1 MVYVILPYSSAPLL
15 LYSQDIMFFGP
26 LDNCPICGG
35 KLECS
40 GDCSGDSYHC
50 VGEYSEWSSCIY
62 DTNEPPR
69 REESLKL
76 PNSVEST
83 PISDVMS

>member
-1 MVYVILPYSSAPLL
+1 MRILSYLRSTPLL
-15 LYSQDIMFFGP
+15 LDSQDVMFYGP

-40 GDCSGDSYHC
+40 GDGYHC
-50 VGEYSEWSSCIY
+50 VGDYSEWSSCIY
-62 DTNEPPR
+62 STKEPPR

-76 PNSVEST
+76 PESVEST